1 MYDKSVL
8 DPRKIPRHVAIIMDG
23 NGRWAKRQNLPRI
36 MGHKAGTKSVKNIV
50 QTAREMNL
58 EVLTLY
64 AFSTENW
71 KRPAIEVQGL
81 MTLLKTYLKS
91 ELQNMLDNN
100 ITLRCI
106 GEIAMF
112 PPDVQKVLQEV
123 AQKTSRPAEEDK
135 PGLILNLALSY
146 GGRFEI
152 VRAAR
157 LMAEK
162 CVSGQYSP
170 EDFSEQLFASH
181 LYTAG
186 QPDPDL
192 LIRTGGESRL
202 SNFLLWQLSYAELY
216 ITETMWPDF
225 DAACF
230 LEAIG
235 EFQSRE
241 RRFGRTSEQV
251 QAE

>member
-1 MYDKSVL
+1 MHENLVL
-8 DPRKIPRHVAIIMDG
+8 DPERIPRHVAIIMDG
-23 NGRWAKRQNLPRI
+23 NGRWAKQRNLPRI
-36 MGHKAGTKSVKNIV
+36 VGHKAGSESVKNIV
-50 QTAREMNL
+50 RTAKELNL

-71 KRPAIEVQGL
+71 KRPSLEVQGL

-91 ELQNMLDNN
+91 ELENMLEND
-100 ITLRCI
+100 ISLRCI
-106 GEIAMF
+106 GEIEML
-112 PPDVQKVLQEV
+112 PPDVQKILREV
-123 AQKTSRPAEEDK
+123 IQNTARNAEKK
-135 PGLILNLALSY
+135 PGLTLNLALSY

-157 LMAEK
+157 IMAEK
-162 CVSGQYSP
+162 CVSGQFDP
-170 EDFSEQLFASH
+170 DDFSESLFASH

-186 QPDPDL
+186 LPDPDL

-225 DAACF
+225 NDERF
-230 LEAIG
+230 FEALQD
-235 EFQSRE
+235 FQSRE
-241 RRFGRTSEQV
+241 RRFGRTGEQL

>member
-1 MYDKSVL
+1 MYEKSVL
-8 DPRKIPRHVAIIMDG
+8 DPKRIPRHVAIIMDG

-36 MGHKAGTKSVKNIV
+36 MGHKAGSKSVKNIV
-50 QTAREMNL
+50 QTARELNL

-71 KRPAIEVQGL
+71 KRPSIEVQGL
-81 MTLLKTYLKS
+81 MALLKTYLKS
-91 ELQNMLDNN
+91 ELQSMLNNN

-106 GEIAMF
+106 GESAKF
-112 PPDVQKVLQEV
+112 PSDVQKVLQEV
-123 AQKTSRPAEEDK
+123 VHETARAAEEDK

-162 CVSGQYSP
+162 CVNGQYAP

-225 DAACF
+225 DGECF
-230 LEAIG
+230 LEAIR
-235 EFQSRE
+235 EFQNRE
-241 RRFGRTSEQV
+241 RRFGRTSEQL